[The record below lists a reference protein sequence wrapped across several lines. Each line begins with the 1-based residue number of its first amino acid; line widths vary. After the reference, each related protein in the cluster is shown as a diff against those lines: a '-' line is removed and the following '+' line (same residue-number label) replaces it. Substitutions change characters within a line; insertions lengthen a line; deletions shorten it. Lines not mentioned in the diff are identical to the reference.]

1 MQANEFEKDIQN
13 KLESFELTPT
23 GEVWTQVAAR
33 IEKEKKRRV
42 VGFVWIGIVLLLLA
56 GLSGWWLTKSEP
68 KKQESS
74 GIAKAETSL
83 AGKKATIISN

>member
-42 VGFVWIGIVLLLLA
+42 VGFV
-56 GLSGWWLTKSEP
+56 
-68 KKQESS
+68 
-74 GIAKAETSL
+74 
-83 AGKKATIISN
+83 